1 MQIASLQVFR
11 QRNRVVNVRYRV
23 QLSESERLEL
33 QGMLSGGE
41 QAVRRLKRAQILL
54 ASDMGQGEERIAKA
68 LGVGI
73 STVYRTRRRFVEGNL
88 EGALSEEPRPGK
100 GRKLSKNEE
109 VLLVAT
115 ACSKAPAG
123 CARWT
128 LKLLAGRMVE
138 LTEHAGLSRETVR
151 RRLHENALKPWQR
164 KMWCIAKVDAEY
176 VARMEDVLDLYAKE
190 PKANHPVVSFDESP
204 VQLIGE
210 VRQPIPTVPGQ
221 AERYDS
227 EYRRHGTAN
236 LFVMVDA
243 HRPWRHVKVTDQRT
257 GQDFAACMRE
267 LADQHYP
274 RAQKI
279 RVILD
284 NLSTHSAASLYNSF
298 APHEARRIMSKIE
311 FHYTPKHA
319 SWLNMVEIEIG
330 VLRTMCLDRRIEQR
344 SELESEIATW
354 ERRRNAS
361 KEKIQWMFDCEKA
374 RKKMRHAYPQINSE
388 TKAVPVAA

>member
-1 MQIASLQVFR
+1 
-11 QRNRVVNVRYRV
+11 VNVRYRV
-23 QLSESERLEL
+23 ELSESERLEL
-33 QGMLSGGE
+33 KGMLSGGE

-54 ASDMGQGEERIAKA
+54 ASEAGQNEEVIAKA

-88 EGALSEEPRPGK
+88 EGALSEEPRPGNA
-100 GRKLSKNEE
+100 RKLSRNEE

-128 LKLLAGRMVE
+128 LNLLAGRMVE
-138 LTEHAGLSRETVR
+138 LTEHAGLSRETLR

-176 VARMEDVLDLYAKE
+176 VARMEDVLDLYAKT
-190 PKANHPVVSFDESP
+190 PAPNHPVVSFDESP

-210 VRQPIPTVPGQ
+210 VREPIAALPGQ
-221 AERYDS
+221 TQRYDS
-227 EYRRHGTAN
+227 EYRRNGTAN

-243 HRPWRHVKVTDQRT
+243 HRPWRHVAVTDHRT
-257 GQDFAACMRE
+257 GQDFAACMRD
-267 LADQHYP
+267 LVDRHYP

-284 NLSTHSAASLYNSF
+284 NLSTHSAASLYNTY
-298 APHEARRIMSKIE
+298 APQEARRIMSKIE
-311 FHYTPKHA
+311 FHFTPKHA

-344 SELESEIATW
+344 TELQSEIAIW
-354 ERRRNAS
+354 ERRRNAR
-361 KEKIQWMFDCEKA
+361 KEKIQWMFNCEKA
-374 RKKMRHAYPQINSE
+374 RKKMRHAYPQIKSE
-388 TKAVPVAA
+388 PDVLPLAA

>member
-1 MQIASLQVFR
+1 MQIASLQFFR
-11 QRNRVVNVRYRV
+11 QRNRIVNVKYRV
-23 QLSESERLEL
+23 ELSESERLEL

-54 ASDMGQGEERIAKA
+54 ASDSGQGEERIAKA
-68 LGVGI
+68 LGVGV

-88 EGALSEEPRPGK
+88 EGALSEEPRPGTA
-100 GRKLSKNEE
+100 RKLSKNEE

-128 LKLLAGRMVE
+128 LKLLTGRMLE

-210 VRQPIPTVPGQ
+210 VRQPISAVPGQ

-227 EYRRHGTAN
+227 EYRRNGTAN

-243 HRPWRHVKVTDQRT
+243 HRPWRHVKITEHRT
-257 GQDFAACMRE
+257 GRDFAACMRD
-267 LADQHYP
+267 LVDLHYP

-279 RVILD
+279 RVVLD

-298 APHEARRIMSKIE
+298 AAPEARRIMSKIE

-344 SELESEIATW
+344 AELESEIATW

-361 KEKIQWMFDCEKA
+361 REKIQWMFDCEKA
-374 RKKMRHAYPQINSE
+374 RKKMRHAYPQINSQ

>member
-1 MQIASLQVFR
+1 M
-11 QRNRVVNVRYRV
+11 NVRYRIE
-23 QLSESERLEL
+23 LSESERLEL
-33 QGMLSGGE
+33 RGMLSGGE
-41 QAVRRLKRAQILL
+41 GAVRRLKRAQILL
-54 ASDMGQGEERIAKA
+54 ASDAGQGEEAIANA
-68 LGVGI
+68 LRVGV

-88 EGALSEEPRPGK
+88 EGALSEEPRPGNA
-100 GRKLSKNEE
+100 RKLSKKEE

-138 LTEHAGLSRETVR
+138 LTEHAGLSRETIR
-151 RRLHENALKPWQR
+151 RRLHENELKPWQR

-176 VARMEDVLDLYAKE
+176 VARMEDVLDLYATE

-210 VRQPIPTVPGQ
+210 VRAALAAVPGQ

-227 EYRRHGTAN
+227 EYRRNGTAN

-257 GQDFAACMRE
+257 GQDFAACMRD
-267 LADQHYP
+267 LVDQHYP
-274 RAQKI
+274 RAQRI
-279 RVILD
+279 RVVLD

-298 APHEARRIMSKIE
+298 APQEARRIMSKIE

-344 SELESEIATW
+344 SVLESEIATW

-374 RKKMRHAYPQINSE
+374 RKKMRHAYPQINSQPN
-388 TKAVPVAA
+388 AIPLAA

>member
-1 MQIASLQVFR
+1 
-11 QRNRVVNVRYRV
+11 VNVRYRV
-23 QLSESERLEL
+23 ELSESERVEL
-33 QGMLSGGE
+33 QGMLGGGE
-41 QAVRRLKRAQILL
+41 QGVRRLKRAQILL
-54 ASDMGQGEERIAKA
+54 ASDLGQGEEAIARA

-88 EGALSEEPRPGK
+88 EGALSEEARPGK
-100 GRKLSKNEE
+100 VRKLSRNEE
-109 VLLVAT
+109 MLLVAT

-128 LKLLAGRMVE
+128 LQSLAGLMVE
-138 LTEHAGLSRETVR
+138 LTEHADLSRETIR

-176 VARMEDVLDLYAKE
+176 VARMEDVLDLYAKT
-190 PKANHPVVSFDESP
+190 PATNHPVVSFDESP

-210 VRQPIPTVPGQ
+210 VRNPVAAVPGQ
-221 AERYDS
+221 AQRYDS
-227 EYRRHGTAN
+227 EYRRNGTAN

-243 HRPWRHVKVTDQRT
+243 HRPWRHVKVTDHRT
-257 GQDFAACMRE
+257 GQDFAACMRD
-267 LADQHYP
+267 LVDLHYP
-274 RAQKI
+274 RAQRI
-279 RVILD
+279 RVVLD

-298 APHEARRIMSKIE
+298 APPEARRIMSKIE
-311 FHYTPKHA
+311 FQYTPKRA

-330 VLRTMCLDRRIEQR
+330 VLRKMCLDRRIEQR

-361 KEKIQWMFDCEKA
+361 REKIQWMFDCDKA

-388 TKAVPVAA
+388 TDAVPVAA

>member
-1 MQIASLQVFR
+1 M
-11 QRNRVVNVRYRV
+11 NVRYRV
-23 QLSESERLEL
+23 ELSESERSQL

-54 ASDMGQGEERIAKA
+54 ASDAGQGEERIAKA

-138 LTEHAGLSRETVR
+138 LTEHGGLSRETVR
-151 RRLHENALKPWQR
+151 RRLHENELKPWQR

-190 PKANHPVVSFDESP
+190 PKPNHPVVSFDESP

-210 VRQPIPTVPGQ
+210 VREPVTAVPGQ
-221 AERYDS
+221 VLRYDS
-227 EYRRHGTAN
+227 EYRRNGTAN

-257 GQDFAACMRE
+257 GQDFAACMRD

-279 RVILD
+279 Q
-284 NLSTHSAASLYNSF
+284 LSWIICPPHSAASLYNTF
-298 APHEARRIMSKIE
+298 APAEARRIMSKIE

-330 VLRTMCLDRRIEQR
+330 VLRTMCLDRRIEER
-344 SELESEIATW
+344 SVLESEIATW

-374 RKKMRHAYPQINSE
+374 RKKMRHAYPQINPQ
-388 TKAVPVAA
+388 TNALPVAA

>member
-1 MQIASLQVFR
+1 M
-11 QRNRVVNVRYRV
+11 
-23 QLSESERLEL
+23 
-33 QGMLSGGE
+33 
-41 QAVRRLKRAQILL
+41 
-54 ASDMGQGEERIAKA
+54 
-68 LGVGI
+68 
-73 STVYRTRRRFVEGNL
+73 YRTRRRFVEGNL
-88 EGALSEEPRPGK
+88 EGALSEEPRPGQA
-100 GRKLSKNEE
+100 RKLSRNEE

-128 LKLLAGRMVE
+128 LNLLAGRMIE
-138 LTEHAGLSRETVR
+138 LTQHLGLSRETVR

-176 VARMEDVLDLYAKE
+176 VARMEDVLDLYAST
-190 PKANHPVVSFDESP
+190 PAVNHPVVSFDESP

-210 VRQPIPTVPGQ
+210 VREPIAALPGQ
-221 AERYDS
+221 TRRYDS
-227 EYRRHGTAN
+227 EYRRNGTAN

-243 HRPWRHVKVTDQRT
+243 HRPWRHVAVTDHRT

-267 LADQHYP
+267 LVDRHYP

-284 NLSTHSAASLYNSF
+284 NLSTHSAASLYNTY
-298 APHEARRIMSKIE
+298 APQEARRIMSKLE
-311 FHYTPKHA
+311 FHFTPKHA

-344 SELESEIATW
+344 AELESEIAIW
-354 ERRRNAS
+354 EKRRNG
-361 KEKIQWMFDCEKA
+361 KREKIQWMFTCEKA
-374 RKKMRHAYPQINSE
+374 RKKMRHAYPQL
-388 TKAVPVAA
+388 TAAPNTLLAAA

>member
-1 MQIASLQVFR
+1 
-11 QRNRVVNVRYRV
+11 VNVRYRV
-23 QLSESERLEL
+23 ELSESERAEL
-33 QGMLSGGE
+33 QEMLSGGE

-54 ASDMGQGEERIAKA
+54 ASDLGQGEEAIART
-68 LGVGI
+68 LRVGI

-88 EGALSEEPRPGK
+88 EGALSEESRPGK
-100 GRKLSKNEE
+100 MRKLSRNEE

-138 LTEHAGLSRETVR
+138 LTEHAGLSRETIR

-176 VARMEDVLDLYAKE
+176 VARMEDVLDLYAKK
-190 PKANHPVVSFDESP
+190 PPPNNPVVSFDESP

-210 VRQPIPTVPGQ
+210 ARTPIAATPGQ
-221 AERYDS
+221 AQRYDS
-227 EYRRHGTAN
+227 EYRRNGTAN

-243 HRPWRHVKVTDQRT
+243 HRPWRHVKVTDHRT
-257 GQDFAACMRE
+257 GQDFAACMRD
-267 LADQHYP
+267 LVDQHYP

-279 RVILD
+279 RVVLD

-298 APHEARRIMSKIE
+298 APPEARRIMSKIE

-344 SELESEIATW
+344 SQLESEIATW
-354 ERRRNAS
+354 ERRRNANR
-361 KEKIQWMFDCEKA
+361 EKIQWLFDCEKA
-374 RKKMRHAYPQINSE
+374 RKKMRHAYPEINSQPN
-388 TKAVPVAA
+388 AIPVAA

>member
-1 MQIASLQVFR
+1 
-11 QRNRVVNVRYRV
+11 
-23 QLSESERLEL
+23 
-33 QGMLSGGE
+33 MLSGGE

-54 ASDMGQGEERIAKA
+54 ASDMGQSEEAIAGT

-100 GRKLSKNEE
+100 ERKLSRNEE

-138 LTEHAGLSRETVR
+138 LTEHAGLSRETIR

-190 PKANHPVVSFDESP
+190 PKPNHPVVSFDESP

-210 VRQPIPTVPGQ
+210 VREPLAAVPGQ
-221 AERYDS
+221 AQRYDN
-227 EYRRHGTAN
+227 EYRRNGTAN

-243 HRPWRHVKVTDQRT
+243 HRPWRHVKVTDHRT
-257 GQDFAACMRE
+257 GQDFAACMRD
-267 LADQHYP
+267 LVDLHYP

-279 RVILD
+279 RVVLD
-284 NLSTHSAASLYNSF
+284 NLSTHSAASLYNTF
-298 APHEARRIMSKIE
+298 APPEARRIMSKLE

-344 SELESEIATW
+344 SVLETEIATW
-354 ERRRNAS
+354 ERRRNANR
-361 KEKIQWMFDCEKA
+361 EKIQWMFNCEKA

-388 TKAVPVAA
+388 AKAVPVAA

>member
-1 MQIASLQVFR
+1 M
-11 QRNRVVNVRYRV
+11 NVRYRV
-23 QLSESERLEL
+23 ELSESERLEL

-54 ASDMGQGEERIAKA
+54 ASDSGQGEERIAKA
-68 LGVGI
+68 LGVGV

-88 EGALSEEPRPGK
+88 EGALSEEPRPGN

-128 LKLLAGRMVE
+128 LKLLAGRMIE
-138 LTEHAGLSRETVR
+138 LTEHAALSRETVR

-190 PKANHPVVSFDESP
+190 PKPNYPVVSFDESP

-210 VRQPIPTVPGQ
+210 VRQPIRAVPGQ

-227 EYRRHGTAN
+227 EYRRNGTAN

-257 GQDFAACMRE
+257 GQDFAACMRD
-267 LADQHYP
+267 LADKHYP

-279 RVILD
+279 RVVLD

-298 APHEARRIMSKIE
+298 APPEARRIMSKIE

-344 SELESEIATW
+344 AELESEIATW
-354 ERRRNAS
+354 ERLRNAS
-361 KEKIQWMFDCEKA
+361 REKIQWMFDCERA
-374 RKKMRHAYPQINSE
+374 RKKMRHAYPQISSE
-388 TKAVPVAA
+388 TKADSVAA

>member
-1 MQIASLQVFR
+1 VE
-11 QRNRVVNVRYRV
+11 
-23 QLSESERLEL
+23 LSESERLEL
-33 QGMLSGGE
+33 RGILSGGK

-54 ASDMGQGEERIAKA
+54 ASDAGQSEERIAKT
-68 LGVGI
+68 LGVGV

-88 EGALSEEPRPGK
+88 EGALSEDPRPGNA
-100 GRKLSKNEE
+100 RKLTKNEE

-138 LTEHAGLSRETVR
+138 LTEHAVLSRETVR

-176 VARMEDVLDLYAKE
+176 VARMEDVLDLYAQE
-190 PKANHPVVSFDESP
+190 PKPNHPVVSFDESP

-210 VRQPIPTVPGQ
+210 VRQPIPALPGQ

-227 EYRRHGTAN
+227 EYRRNGTAN

-243 HRPWRHVKVTDQRT
+243 HRPWRHVKVTDHRT
-257 GQDFAACMRE
+257 GQDFAACMRD
-267 LADQHYP
+267 LTDVHYP
-274 RAQKI
+274 RAHKI

-298 APHEARRIMSKIE
+298 APSEARRIMSKLE

-330 VLRTMCLDRRIEQR
+330 VLRTMCLNRRIEQR
-344 SELESEIATW
+344 TELVSEIAIW

-361 KEKIQWMFDCEKA
+361 REKIQWMFDCEKA
-374 RKKMRHAYPQINSE
+374 RRKMRHAYPQINPQPG
-388 TKAVPVAA
+388 AVPVAA

>member
-1 MQIASLQVFR
+1 
-11 QRNRVVNVRYRV
+11 
-23 QLSESERLEL
+23 
-33 QGMLSGGE
+33 MLNGGE
-41 QAVRRLKRAQILL
+41 QAVRRLKRGQILL
-54 ASDMGQGEERIAKA
+54 ASDSGQSEEMIARA

-88 EGALSEEPRPGK
+88 EGALSEEARPGK
-100 GRKLSKNEE
+100 VRKLSRNEE

-138 LTEHAGLSRETVR
+138 LTEHAGLSRETIR

-190 PKANHPVVSFDESP
+190 PKPNHPVVSFDESP

-210 VRQPIPTVPGQ
+210 VREPVTAIPGQ
-221 AERYDS
+221 AQRYDS
-227 EYRRHGTAN
+227 EYRRSGTAN

-257 GQDFAACMRE
+257 GQDFAACMRD
-267 LADQHYP
+267 LVDQHYP
-274 RAQKI
+274 RALKI

-298 APHEARRIMSKIE
+298 APQEARRIMRKIE

-344 SELESEIATW
+344 SVLESEIATW

-361 KEKIQWMFDCEKA
+361 RERIQWMFDCDKA
-374 RKKMRHAYPQINSE
+374 RKKMRHAYPQINSQ
-388 TKAVPVAA
+388 TNAVPVAA

>member
-1 MQIASLQVFR
+1 M
-11 QRNRVVNVRYRV
+11 NVRYRV
-23 QLSESERLEL
+23 ELSESERLEL

-54 ASDMGQGEERIAKA
+54 ASDSGQGEERIANA
-68 LGVGI
+68 LGVGV

-88 EGALSEEPRPGK
+88 EGALSEEPRPGNS
-100 GRKLSKNEE
+100 RKLSKNEE

-115 ACSKAPAG
+115 ACLKAPAG

-138 LTEHAGLSRETVR
+138 LTEHAGLSRETIR

-176 VARMEDVLDLYAKE
+176 VAHMEDVLDLYAKE

-210 VRQPIPTVPGQ
+210 VRQPIRAVPGQ

-227 EYRRHGTAN
+227 EYRRNGTAN

-257 GQDFAACMRE
+257 GQDFAACMRD
-267 LADQHYP
+267 LVDQHYP

-298 APHEARRIMSKIE
+298 AAPEARRIMSKIE

-354 ERRRNAS
+354 ERRRNAN